1 MAAGLIPV
9 PTIIPLIAKSKL
21 VNGARKGIIDTSTPV
36 ELHSSMLDCILFYTL
51 DGTKPDP
58 LKKIGHVSTYQYQ
71 KPFTLPPGKQTL
83 KAIAVLKDGSR
94 ESSVNTKVFQ
104 VAACNEESEV
114 NELTKTT
121 WKVQDDE
128 KIDPSQKLFK
138 KVIKQNPDKKKEKNS
153 ECLVSDIIQKVLIS
167 SDAVSPENISNEVL
181 SSDLKSTS
189 QLVNVQDLMDCF
201 QCGKRRSDLF
211 ARFCIGCSSFLPPIP
226 GIFNKKFKVS
236 EFCGICGTT
245 IDSDSKFC
253 NNCGVSLIPSDITK
267 LSEKN
272 HLGKLPRKKTIIC
285 ISCGSTN
292 NKNNHKCI
300 VCDQKLDKENSPK
313 TSIASQTQ
321 LVCCT
326 LCQKVNNFDA
336 KFCNACNTPL
346 NKAIKKTLNS
356 NSENNS
362 DHCSKCSADI
372 PYGSRFCN
380 ICGENVPS
388 HAKVSTQSTVIC
400 TNCKATNSVQAKE
413 CVVCDESLNAPEETE
428 KAPKPPEY
436 EFVICPLCKRI
447 NSADARYCDWCGA
460 KPHTNSF
467 TVRCDNCFNLTDAYE
482 TNCTS
487 CKNPITTPIR
497 KSFDDKIKNGDIK
510 IKGNSESNAGIITT
524 IHTADNSNN
533 WCDIP
538 VEKILKKK
546 IRTTFTQAG
555 KGLLKDVKISK
566 SRGVV
571 APEAERDSRMGF
583 SLFYLNMGLL
593 ANFNFFYILKKFQN
607 HLKYLYPAYIGL
619 LIKIPHGLF
628 RVTTPLSKSAEKTS
642 PGNGYWRQQLDHIIQ
657 QLKVYTQ
664 NNIAFRD
671 SFKNFVLSSLHSAN
685 VKQNNEDETLSFE
698 LTFGFK
704 DEKDNKN
711 KSNIKEDSSVQTLK
725 NAIAGSSK
733 EKLHSQSPQ
742 KSSPRPSRP
751 SSAKMKSTLDPQE
764 KKLTKKLIDAERT
777 AVKLGKL
784 SPASLSALKLITS
797 SNDADE
803 TKFEELIRSVNFDP
817 NSVDES
823 DIPLLKLCVLNKK
836 FNLIQFLIDAG
847 ANIDQLSGPKEN
859 SALHESVS
867 MGISGQESVEILLL
881 NKASPDLKNKKGKT
895 PYDIAVESGID
906 GLISKFTKYTS
917 NNLLKDIIK
926 I

>member
-21 VNGARKGIIDTSTPV
+21 VNGARKGVIDTSTPV
-36 ELHSSMLDCILFYTL
+36 ELHSNMLDCILFYTL

-104 VAACNEESEV
+104 VAACNEESEAS
-114 NELTKTT
+114 ELTKTT

-128 KIDPSQKLFK
+128 KVDPSQKLFK

-153 ECLVSDIIQKVLIS
+153 ERLVSDIIQKVLIS
-167 SDAVSPENISNEVL
+167 SDPVSPENISNEEVL
-181 SSDLKSTS
+181 SSDIKSTS
-189 QLVNVQDLMDCF
+189 QLVNVQDLMHCF

-226 GIFNKKFKVS
+226 GIFNKKFNVS

-253 NNCGVSLIPSDITK
+253 NSCGVSLIPSDITK
-267 LSEKN
+267 SSEKN
-272 HLGKLPRKKTIIC
+272 LFGKLPPKKTIIC

-292 NKNNHKCI
+292 NKNNHECI
-300 VCDQKLDKENSPK
+300 VCDQKLDKVNSPK

-346 NKAIKKTLNS
+346 NKAINKILNS

-362 DHCSKCSADI
+362 DYCSKCSADI

-380 ICGENVPS
+380 ICGENVLF
-388 HAKVSTQSTVIC
+388 HAKVSTQSTVVC

-413 CVVCDESLNAPEETE
+413 CVVCDESLNTPAETEKETE

-487 CKNPITTPIR
+487 CKSLITTPIR

-510 IKGNSESNAGIITT
+510 IKGNSESNADIIST
-524 IHTADNSNN
+524 INTADNSNN

-555 KGLLKDVKISK
+555 EGLLKDVKISK
-566 SRGVV
+566 
-571 APEAERDSRMGF
+571 
-583 SLFYLNMGLL
+583 N
-593 ANFNFFYILKKFQN
+593 
-607 HLKYLYPAYIGL
+607 
-619 LIKIPHGLF
+619 
-628 RVTTPLSKSAEKTS
+628 AEKTS

-671 SFKNFVLSSLHSAN
+671 SFKNFVLSSLHSAS
-685 VKQNNEDETLSFE
+685 VKQNNEEETLLFE
-698 LTFGFK
+698 LKFGFK

-733 EKLHSQSPQ
+733 EKLHPQSSQ
-742 KSSPRPSRP
+742 KSSPRLSISRP

-784 SPASLSALKLITS
+784 SPESLSALKLITS
-797 SNDADE
+797 SNNADE

-817 NSVDES
+817 NSVDENG
-823 DIPLLKLCVLNKK
+823 IPLLKLCVLNKK

-867 MGISGQESVEILLL
+867 MGISGQDSVEILLL